1 MRRRRV
7 LYLLVGI
14 ELYVS
19 YQLPVELISK
29 DIGVRNDRQLHV
41 MRTTNKPLIHDLVAG
56 FKRSP
61 GRIVFYTMHGF
72 PKLLN
77 DLR

>member
-1 MRRRRV
+1 M

-41 MRTTNKPLIHDLVAG
+41 MRTTNKPLLHALVSKVVAS

-61 GRIVFYTMHGF
+61 RPMVAFGLELSRQTG
-72 PKLLN
+72 N
-77 DLR
+77 E